1 MTKDLTRGAVA
12 PVLIR
17 FTIPLF
23 ISVIFQQIYSL
34 ADSMIVGR
42 FAGEDPLAAVGV
54 SYPIV
59 MIFMAVALGG
69 NIGCSVTVSHLFGS
83 KNYGKMKTAVFTALL
98 SFGVLSIMLTLL
110 GALFTDA
117 FLGML
122 NTPGNIFA
130 DASTYLRIYMYGF
143 SFVFMYNVC
152 TGVFT
157 SLGDSKTPLLF
168 LIGSSLCNIVL
179 DLYFVASLNMGVAG
193 AAWATF
199 IAQGGAA
206 VLAVV
211 TLLLRMK
218 RMVVEEP
225 VAYFHVG
232 SLKRIARMALPSIMQ
247 QSFVS
252 VGNILIQTLINGYGS
267 STIAGISS
275 ALKLCTFALMCL
287 LTVGSGVSAFTAQ
300 NVGAGQYERIKEGFR
315 VGVLFTIGISIPF
328 VCGLLLFAEAALQ
341 LFMDASS
348 REAISAGKWFLYIVV
363 PFFPMVSIKFISDNL
378 LRGSGVM
385 KGFVYSTLTDLILR
399 VGLSFLLTAYFGV
412 MGIAI
417 SWPIGW
423 AIGTGVSVYFYRQ
436 GTWQPQKTQGT

>member
-1 MTKDLTRGAVA
+1 MNKDLTHGAVA

-23 ISVIFQQIYSL
+23 ISVIFQQVYSL
-34 ADSMIVGR
+34 ADSMIVGQ
-42 FAGEDPLAAVGV
+42 FAGEEPLAAIGV

-83 KNYGKMKTAVFTALL
+83 KNYASMKTTVFTALT
-98 SFGVLSIMLTLL
+98 SFTVISGLLTVL
-110 GALFTDA
+110 GALLTDA
-117 FLGML
+117 FLVML
-122 NTPGNIFA
+122 NTPANIFD

-143 SFVFMYNVC
+143 VFVFMYNVC

-168 LIGSSLCNIVL
+168 LIGSSVCNIAL
-179 DLYFVASLNMGVAG
+179 DLYFVAGLQMGVAG

-206 VLAVV
+206 ILAVV

-218 RMVVEEP
+218 AFRVDQP
-225 VAYFHVG
+225 IAYFHWG
-232 SLKRIARMALPSIMQ
+232 SFRRIGYMALPSIMQ

-252 VGNILIQTLINGYGS
+252 VGNILIQSLINGYGS
-267 STIAGISS
+267 STIAGVSS
-275 ALKLCTFALMCL
+275 GLKLSTFALTCL

-300 NVGAGQYERIKEGFR
+300 NLGAGQYQRIKEGFK
-315 VGVLFTIGISIPF
+315 VGVVFTTALSIPF
-328 VCGLLLFAEAALQ
+328 VIGLFVFAEQALQ
-341 LFMDASS
+341 LFLDATSVD
-348 REAISAGKWFLYIVV
+348 AIATGKSFLWAVT
-363 PFFPMVSIKFISDNL
+363 PLFPLVSVKFISDNL
-378 LRGSGVM
+378 LRGADAM
-385 KGFVYSTLTDLILR
+385 AGFVYSTLTDLLAR
-399 VGLSFLLTAYFGV
+399 VGLSFLLSAHLGF

-423 AIGTGVSVYFYRQ
+423 LIGTPVSLYFYRKWNRAQ
-436 GTWQPQKTQGT
+436 APLT